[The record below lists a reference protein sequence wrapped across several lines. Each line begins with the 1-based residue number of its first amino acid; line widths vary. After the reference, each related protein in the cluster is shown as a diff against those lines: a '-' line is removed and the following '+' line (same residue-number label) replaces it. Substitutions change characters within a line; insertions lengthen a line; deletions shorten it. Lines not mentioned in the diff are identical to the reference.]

1 MDSSISALLML
12 LMSGGGGIFFLLGQ
26 VFWIWMLIDCMRTE
40 GPRSEWRYIL
50 FFANVAGALA
60 YFVVRWLPSN
70 PIVLPAFMRRWTY
83 GQKLE
88 AARAAAIN
96 IGNAHQYEQ
105 LGDIHLQ
112 MGNRTAALQAY
123 QTALD
128 KNAKSTNALWGI
140 AQVYFYNQDWAQAQ
154 DPLERLL
161 KLEPDARFG
170 EASLM
175 YGKVLYELQEWQ
187 LLKPHLEKDF
197 RSWSHPESGVMLA
210 TRLRQEGNPAE
221 AQKLLETMI
230 ARMQASPVYHQRK
243 HQGTLRKARQ
253 LLRTLSN

>member
-1 MDSSISALLML
+1 MDSSISTLLTL
-12 LMSGGGGIFFLLGQ
+12 LLSGGGGIFFLLGQ
-26 VFWIWMLIDCMRTE
+26 VFWLWMLIDCMRTE

-88 AARAAAIN
+88 AAKAAAIN

-105 LGDIHLQ
+105 LGDVHFQ

-128 KNAKSTNALWGI
+128 KNAKSTNALWGVS
-140 AQVYFYNQDWAQAQ
+140 QVYFYNQDWAQSQ

-210 TRLRQEGNPAE
+210 TRLRQEGNIAE

-243 HQGTLRKARQ
+243 HQSTLRKARQ
-253 LLRTLSN
+253 LLKTLSN